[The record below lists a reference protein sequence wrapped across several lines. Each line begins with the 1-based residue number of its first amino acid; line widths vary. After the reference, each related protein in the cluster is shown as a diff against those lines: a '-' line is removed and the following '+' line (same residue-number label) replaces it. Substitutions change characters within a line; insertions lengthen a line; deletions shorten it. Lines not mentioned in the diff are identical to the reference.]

1 MLVVKFSNLFRYPF
15 SAESHVFIELQ
26 KELKFIEEYL
36 EIEKVRLDDRLQYE
50 IKVDDEL
57 LNFKIPGMIL
67 QPIVENSIIHGISQM
82 KSGGEVS
89 IKCFM
94 QNSNCVIEV
103 IDNGKVFNFNNI
115 SSGFGISG
123 VKERLELLYGSK
135 DLLSIVRD
143 QKTKVSIT
151 IPNES

>member
-1 MLVVKFSNLFRYPF
+1 MFFCFPKF
-15 SAESHVFIELQ
+15 SHVFIELQ